1 MDEVLTRFVRAL
13 RGAGLATSTAETLD
27 AARAIALV
35 GYAGRDR
42 LKEVLGATLAKSEPD
57 REVHDQVFDQFFS
70 LPAGAD
76 DPGSPALAS
85 AQPGT
90 GDPAIDALASLADSR
105 SADGGNELA
114 LALQDA
120 ARSVDLDG
128 IRFQSQVPYYVRRML
143 EHLGLDPLDKRLA
156 QRLAEPGAAAGQEAR
171 RLQAARDA
179 LRRSAR
185 AVVQQRFDLF
195 GRTAT
200 ASFMAETAVE
210 RAIGAMTPS
219 DLTQLEPIVRRLARR
234 LAQRHAQRRR
244 VLMRGQL
251 DLRRTLRANAG
262 HDNVPVTLAFRHR
275 RRERP
280 RIVAVCDVS
289 GSVAPH
295 ARFLLLFLYAL
306 HDAVSDL
313 RSFAFSGRLAEVGPA
328 LQGQPFDEAMAGI
341 LRHIGSGSTDY
352 GQAWQDLQDRHAD
365 CIDRRTTV
373 LVLGDARSNHADP
386 RLDLFGELV
395 DRARRVIWLCPEA
408 PSRWGTGDSCLLQ
421 YRPFCHHVS
430 HCATPLD
437 LERVIDEALG
447 SYD

>member
-1 MDEVLTRFVRAL
+1 MDEVLTRYVRAL
-13 RGAGLATSTAETLD
+13 RGAGLTTSTAETLD
-27 AARAIALV
+27 AARAMALV
-35 GYAGRDR
+35 GYAERDR
-42 LKEVLGATLAKSEPD
+42 LKAVLGATLAKSEPD

-70 LPAGAD
+70 APAGITD
-76 DPGSPALAS
+76 SPSTESPPAAAS
-85 AQPGT
+85 T
-90 GDPAIDALASLADSR
+90 GDPTIDTLMDLAESR
-105 SADGGNELA
+105 SADGGDGLA
-114 LALQDA
+114 LALQEA
-120 ARSVDLDG
+120 ARSVELDA
-128 IRFQSQVPYYVRRML
+128 IRFQSQAPYYVRRML
-143 EHLGLDPLDKRLA
+143 EHLGVDPLDRRLA
-156 QRLAEPGAAAGQEAR
+156 QRLADSGDAAAEEAR
-171 RLQAARDA
+171 RLQQGRDT
-179 LRRSAR
+179 LRRAAR
-185 AVVQQRFDLF
+185 AVVQQRFELF
-195 GRTAT
+195 GRAAT
-200 ASFMAETAVE
+200 ASFMADTAVE

-219 DLTQLEPIVRRLARR
+219 DLAQLEPIVRRLARR

-313 RSFAFSGRLAEVGPA
+313 RSFAFSNRLAEVGGA
-328 LQGQPFDEAMAGI
+328 LQAQPFDDAMAGI
-341 LRHIGSGSTDY
+341 LRHIGNGSTDY
-352 GQAWQDLQDRHAD
+352 GQAWQDLLDHHAD
-365 CIDRRTTV
+365 SIDRRTTV

-386 RLDLFGELV
+386 RLDLFGHLV